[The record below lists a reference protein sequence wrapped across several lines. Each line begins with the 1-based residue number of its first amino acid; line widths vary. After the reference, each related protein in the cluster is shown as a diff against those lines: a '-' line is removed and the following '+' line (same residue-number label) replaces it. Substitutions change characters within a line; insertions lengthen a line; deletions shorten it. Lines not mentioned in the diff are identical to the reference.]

1 MRIAYFTETYFPQI
15 NGVTY
20 TIDAWREELQARD
33 HEVHV
38 VYPDSAHQPRRG
50 EHPVASVE
58 TRVVEGYRLGA
69 AFPREVADRVGDVD
83 VVHGHGPFSL
93 GVLGQRVAKRQDVPF
108 VATHHTPLYRY
119 FDYLSGQ
126 PELHA
131 ALYYVY
137 KGWERLF
144 YRSCDAALAPSQYTA
159 DKLAGRIAREIT
171 PLSNGLDTN
180 FFAPSE
186 PALRAEHGLEDDR
199 VVGFCGRL
207 GHEKNLDELLDFA
220 DRFDGHVLVAGD
232 GFARDHYEPRFQAHP
247 SITYVGRLP
256 RERMPQFYSS
266 LDAFLIPSTVETQGV
281 SVLEANACGVPAVGA
296 DAMALSETIVDG
308 ENGKHYTP
316 GDVDELA
323 AAVEEVYEDLDR
335 FQERSRMLAEQH
347 SITSVV
353 DDLLDIYHHLQ
364 ESPR

>member
-20 TIDAWREELQARD
+20 TIDSWRDALQKRGHD
-33 HEVHV
+33 VHV
-38 VYPDSAHQPRRG
+38 VYPETDYTPRER
-50 EHPVASVE
+50 EHPVAGID

-69 AFPREVADRVGDVD
+69 GFPRDVAERIGQVD

-119 FDYLSGQ
+119 FDYLSNQ

-144 YRSCDAALAPSQYTA
+144 YRSCDEALAPSAYTA
-159 DKLAGRIAREIT
+159 QQLGQRIARDIT
-171 PLSNGLDTN
+171 PLSNGLDTD
-180 FFAPSE
+180 FFSPSAPTLQQE
-186 PALRAEHGLEDDR
+186 NGLDGER
-199 VVGFCGRL
+199 VAGFCGRL
-207 GHEKNLDELLDFA
+207 GHEKNLDELLAFA

-232 GFARDHYEPRFQAHP
+232 GFARDHYEPLFRQRDNV
-247 SITYVGRLP
+247 TYLGRLD
-256 RERMPQFYSS
+256 RDQMPHFYAS
-266 LDAFLIPSTVETQGV
+266 LDVFVIPSTVETQGV
-281 SVLEANACGVPAVGA
+281 SVLEANACGTPAVGA

-308 ENGKHYTP
+308 ENGVRYTP
-316 GDVDELA
+316 GDVDHLQD
-323 AAVEEVYEDLDR
+323 AVGQVYDDLDG
-335 FQERSRMLAEQH
+335 FQERARAEAEQH
-347 SITSVV
+347 SIDTVV
-353 DDLLDIYHHLQ
+353 DDLLDVYRGLL
-364 ESPR
+364 